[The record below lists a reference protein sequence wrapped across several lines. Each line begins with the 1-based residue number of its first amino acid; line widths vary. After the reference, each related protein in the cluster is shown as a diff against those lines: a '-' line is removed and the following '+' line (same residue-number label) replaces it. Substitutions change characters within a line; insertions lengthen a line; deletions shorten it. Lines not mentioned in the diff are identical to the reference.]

1 MSMPV
6 DIAFITVNYNTLDC
20 VKHLSDFFSKLD
32 VPFTFSFTVVDNN
45 STDGS
50 QEFLES
56 RADIEYLQT
65 GENLGY
71 GRGMNAG
78 VAATAGKYV
87 CVLNTDVILNRD
99 ALVKLWRFMEE
110 RPDAGVCAPRITY
123 EDGRDQGMAF
133 KASLLAF
140 YANWFAKLLASQ
152 EKRRI
157 ARATAPVK
165 VEGVMGAF
173 FLIRRSAIPSP
184 ELFDKDFFLF
194 YEDTALAH
202 TLKNNGVACYIV
214 PGAAILHL
222 GGKSGSANSVSF
234 FYQNR
239 YLYLKKF
246 YRPFHARAVNFM
258 DRVRIL
264 RKWWVYSLVSRLTSS
279 PRIQEKQRHYKLA
292 WEATRLR

>member
-1 MSMPV
+1 MPV

-20 VKHLSDFFSKLD
+20 VKHLADFFSTLD
-32 VPFTFSFTVVDNN
+32 VSFTFTFTVVDNH

-56 RADIEYLQT
+56 RTDLEYLQT

-71 GRGMNAG
+71 GRGMNGG
-78 VAATAGKYV
+78 VAATASQYV

-99 ALVKLWRFMEE
+99 ALVKLWSFLEE

-123 EDGRDQGMAF
+123 GDGRDQGMVF
-133 KASLLAF
+133 KASLFAL
-140 YANWFAKLLASQ
+140 YANWFAKLLASR

-157 ARATAPVK
+157 ARATAPLK
-165 VEGVMGAF
+165 VDGVMGAF

-184 ELFDKDFFLF
+184 ALFDKDFFLF

-214 PGAAILHL
+214 PGANILHL
-222 GGKSGSANSVSF
+222 GGKSGSANSVAS

-246 YRPFHARAVNFM
+246 YGPTHTKAINFL
-258 DRVRIL
+258 DRFRIL
-264 RKWWVYSLVSRLTSS
+264 RKWSLYSLFSLLTSS
-279 PRIQEKQRHYKLA
+279 QRIKDKQHHYEMA
-292 WEATRLR
+292 WEATRLK